1 MNNKQWK
8 NQYKIESDFEK
19 SLIKCKKYFDK
30 IRKASEHDAQRFSSL
45 MNELQQSDAWE
56 KFVQFTVN
64 RMVTPLAVQNEQTW
78 RKAARKSS
86 RGYRIYRTLLKDVNT
101 SLQRTIQLLKEEN
114 ASLIRTLPS
123 DVAEKVVNDVQKEAL
138 KGVRAPE
145 IAKMIRK
152 YTDQHTMAS
161 ARLIARTE
169 VSKTQSA
176 LTQARSEMLD
186 IQWYVWR
193 TEEDQRVRKSHRIM
207 NDVLVAWRNPPSP
220 ETLAGEEN
228 IGNYHAG
235 NIWNCRC
242 YAEPL
247 VEINDIKFPHKV
259 YYNGQ
264 IQTMT
269 KVKFMEIM

>member
-1 MNNKQWK
+1 MNKKNWK
-8 NQYKIESDFEK
+8 NQYNIEKDFERA
-19 SLIKCKKYFDK
+19 LIKCKEYFDRL
-30 IRKASEHDAQRFSSL
+30 RKVSEHDTQRFSSL

-56 KFVQFTVN
+56 KFVEFTVN
-64 RMVTPLAVQNEQTW
+64 RMVTMLNVQNEKTW

-86 RGYRIYRTLLKDVNT
+86 RGYRIYRTLLSDVRN
-101 SLQRTIQLLKEEN
+101 SMKRTIELLKIQN
-114 ASLIRTLPS
+114 AELIRTLPS
-123 DVAEKVVNDVQKEAL
+123 DVAEKVVNDIQADAL
-138 KGVRAPE
+138 RGLRASE
-145 IAKMIRK
+145 IEKKIRI
-152 YTDQHTMAS
+152 YTNQHTRAS

-176 LTQARSEMLD
+176 ITQARSEMLD

-193 TEEDQRVRKSHRIM
+193 TEEDQRVRDSHKIM

-220 ETLAGEEN
+220 ERLVGEEN
-228 IGNYHAG
+228 VGNYHAG

-247 VEINDIKFPHKV
+247 VELSDIKFPHKV

-269 KVKFMEIM
+269 RAKFEEIM

>member
-30 IRKASEHDAQRFSSL
+30 LEKASEHDAQRFSSL
-45 MNELQQSDAWE
+45 MNEFQQSKAWE

-64 RMVTPLAVQNEQTW
+64 RMVTPLNVQNELTW
-78 RKAARKSS
+78 KKAARKSS
-86 RGYRIYRTLLKDVNT
+86 RGYRIYRILLKDVRT
-101 SLQRTIQLLKEEN
+101 SMKRTIELLKIQN
-114 ASLIRTLPS
+114 AGLIRTLPS
-123 DVAEKVVNDVQKEAL
+123 DVAEKVVRDIQDDAL
-138 KGVRAPE
+138 KGLRASE
-145 IAKMIRK
+145 IARNIRK
-152 YTDQHTMAS
+152 YTDQHTRAS

-176 LTQARSEMLD
+176 ITQARSEMLNID
-186 IQWYVWR
+186 WYVWR
-193 TEEDQRVRKSHRIM
+193 TEEDQRVRESHKIM
-207 NDVLVAWRNPPSP
+207 NDVLVAWRSPPSP
-220 ETLAGEEN
+220 ERLVGEEN
-228 IGNYHAG
+228 VGNYHAG